1 MELNKKSIIER
12 SLENPQILA
21 LSLPGC
27 VTLDSSV
34 EQVQRLAAPCRAVV
48 RLRATSGTEQA
59 RVYALTVLGTW
70 EKRHPLTSPRSPRAA
85 TCLTLTLSVLLP
97 GR

>member
-34 EQVQRLAAPCRAVV
+34 EQVQRLAAP
-48 RLRATSGTEQA
+48 
-59 RVYALTVLGTW
+59 
-70 EKRHPLTSPRSPRAA
+70 
-85 TCLTLTLSVLLP
+85 
-97 GR
+97 